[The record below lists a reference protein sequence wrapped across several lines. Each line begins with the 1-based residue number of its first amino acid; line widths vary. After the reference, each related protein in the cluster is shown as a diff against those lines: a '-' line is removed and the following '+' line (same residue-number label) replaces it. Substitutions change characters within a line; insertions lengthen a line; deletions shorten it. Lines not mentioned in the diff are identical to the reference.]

1 LAKRNDGLIDL
12 LCILPWKVSAVLALV
27 VYFSS
32 HYLIPAIAFNNVFF
46 KMLAP
51 IAPLFGNIFSL
62 VCVLCAVFS
71 AANSFTKAQ
80 RLDSQKGHDSI
91 RNLGW
96 REFEELVGEAFRRK
110 GFSVRENESRGPDGG
125 VDLVLVAGT
134 EKHLVQCKQWKALKV
149 GVKVVRELYGVM
161 AATGAVGGFVVTSG
175 QFTREAQDFA
185 QGTNIK
191 LIGGPELWGMIQGV
205 QASMPI
211 STSEPAVGPTKQCQ
225 KCGKEMVV
233 RTARQGQHVGQQ
245 FWGCKGYPACKS
257 TTPL

>member
-1 LAKRNDGLIDL
+1 LATLSYTL
-12 LCILPWKVSAVLALV
+12 LHLYAGIEIAPPNGGAQMGAYFSRSLWKTMAIFGQYVLPFAFSLAALV
-27 VYFSS
+27 S
-32 HYLIPAIAFNNVFF
+32 
-46 KMLAP
+46 
-51 IAPLFGNIFSL
+51 
-62 VCVLCAVFS
+62 VLRVKKREKLY
-71 AANSFTKAQ
+71 AAAQ
-80 RLDSQKGHDSI
+80 SGKRVDVLNGMTWK
-91 RNLGW
+91 
-96 REFEELVGEAFRRK
+96 EFEVLVGEAFRRK

-211 STSEPAVGPTKQCQ
+211 TTSEPAVGPTKHCL
-225 KCGKEMVV
+225 KCGKKMIV
-233 RTARQGQHVGQQ
+233 RTAKRGPQVGQK
-245 FWGCKGYPACKS
+245 FWGCTGYPACKS
-257 TTPL
+257 TMTLAQ